1 MPFFGG
7 YKFEVSPGVGNLDG
21 AAFFYYFA
29 TGVTP
34 AMAIKMVGQGSQYPW
49 AAQDSKGN
57 PFDGG
62 KTYTLHLPPH
72 IPVKDFWSVIV
83 YEDQTRSMLQTDQ
96 QFPSVSSRNKELK
109 VNADGSLD
117 VYFGP
122 KAPAGFES
130 NWVQTI
136 PGKGW
141 FTILRLYGPLEP
153 WFNKTWR
160 PGEIELQQ

>member
-34 AMAIKMVGQGSQYPW
+34 AMAIKMIGQGSQYPW

-57 PFDGG
+57 PFNGG
-62 KTYTLHLPPH
+62 KTYKLHLPPH

-96 QFPSVSSRNKELK
+96 QFPSVSSQNKELK

-122 KAPAGFES
+122 KSSCRFRKQLGANDSRQRLVHDSSPLWSAGTM
-130 NWVQTI
+130 VQ
-136 PGKGW
+136 
-141 FTILRLYGPLEP
+141 
-153 WFNKTWR
+153 
-160 PGEIELQQ
+160 